1 VKLVD
6 EAVGSEV
13 DQGGLSTV
21 GPPDGRGRR
30 TVACRY
36 ALVGA
41 PRRGSQRKVFEQL
54 LYRPQACYAL
64 TRRQWQ
70 VLHGGVR

>member
-30 TVACRY
+30 TVACRC
-36 ALVGA
+36 APVGA

-54 LYRPQACYAL
+54 L
-64 TRRQWQ
+64 
-70 VLHGGVR
+70 